1 MVSGKYIGKDVE
13 AAEAYFEA
21 LFSNI
26 LEGLTVITKYFH
38 HNNQAVWGEI
48 CFGCRYLKIIHESI
62 ASG

>member
-38 HNNQAVWGEI
+38 HNNQAV
-48 CFGCRYLKIIHESI
+48 
-62 ASG
+62 